1 MAKKPRY
8 IVVDGCI
15 QEGRNVII
23 RGSPYTPASKEMEDA
38 LVAERRIAMSTDP
51 RAQEASSP
59 RQLEVRILMTLPTVT
74 DHELSRTG

>member
-38 LVAERRIAMSTDP
+38 LVAEGRIAMSTDP
-51 RAQEASSP
+51 RAQEAIQSQAA
-59 RQLEVRILMTLPTVT
+59 RGEDT
-74 DHELSRTG
+74 DDATDGD

>member
-1 MAKKPRY
+1 MAKKPGY

-38 LVAERRIAMSTDP
+38 LVAEGRIAMSTDP
-51 RAQEASSP
+51 RAQEAIQSQAAS
-59 RQLEVRILMTLPTVT
+59 RDDT
-74 DHELSRTG
+74 DDATDGD